1 MTVNTAYFSH
11 FHEVMV
17 QTCYKYY
24 VLQVLR
30 VASTTCCKFLYNFYS
45 KIFFP
50 IRLIFSI
57 LQASFAQV
65 GRRNACYAYV
75 SIIVVQFQPTLEWV
89 KKFEYIPQ

>member
-24 VLQVLR
+24 VLQVSLQLLFE
-30 VASTTCCKFLYNFYS
+30 KF
-45 KIFFP
+45 FFP

-57 LQASFAQV
+57 LQASYAQV

-89 KKFEYIPQ
+89 NKFEYIPQ